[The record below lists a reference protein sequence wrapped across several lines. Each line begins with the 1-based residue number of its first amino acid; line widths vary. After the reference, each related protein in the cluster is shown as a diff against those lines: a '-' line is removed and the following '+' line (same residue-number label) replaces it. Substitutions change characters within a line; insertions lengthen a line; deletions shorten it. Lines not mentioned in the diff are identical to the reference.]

1 MAEYKFP
8 SDDAARDDDDGG
20 GDDDNRTDYERA
32 IDDIYNGAAALADI
46 AATKSRDLAAR
57 LLARTADIFDE
68 TAATFRA
75 AADAY
80 NQPEEAADDGVN
92 DG

>member
-20 GDDDNRTDYERA
+20 GDNDNDYERA
-32 IDDIYNGAAALADI
+32 IDAFFDGADQLVDVATRHADD
-46 AATKSRDLAAR
+46 AGRR
-57 LLARTADIFDE
+57 LLKSTAGVLDHIADSFR
-68 TAATFRA
+68 RA
-75 AADAY
+75 ADGDVSAKA
-80 NQPEEAADDGVN
+80 AADDGVS